1 MVLQINTGA
10 PPVFAPQIF
19 AVLGKILYV
28 VDFGLLKVF
37 EVFYTVTQQISQ
49 KTLHSQRQIHK
60 LKISGFFSNQRSPQH
75 LASSFFIKLPLFF

>member
-28 VDFGLLKVF
+28 VDFVFLKVF
-37 EVFYTVTQQISQ
+37 EVFYTMTQQISQ

-60 LKISGFFSNQRSPQH
+60 LKISGFFLIRDPHNILLPH
-75 LASSFFIKLPLFF
+75 SS